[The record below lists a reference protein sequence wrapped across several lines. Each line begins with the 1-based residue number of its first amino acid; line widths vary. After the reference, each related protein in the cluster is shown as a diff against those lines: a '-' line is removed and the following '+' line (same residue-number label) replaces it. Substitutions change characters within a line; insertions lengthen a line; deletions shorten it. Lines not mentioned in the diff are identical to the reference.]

1 MGGMKGKKEGGEGR
15 EEEKSFVEQLRSGH
29 GFALDGGAKFVSRK
43 RGRAMQVAVE
53 TERFRWRGKSSES
66 RPDKTL
72 ERLVSCCVG
81 LQGRGGSSLLVY
93 CLSSH
98 HIVSIT

>member
-1 MGGMKGKKEGGEGR
+1 MRDGR
-15 EEEKSFVEQLRSGH
+15 RRRVFVEQLRSGH

-43 RGRAMQVAVE
+43 RGGAMQVAVE
-53 TERFRWRGKSSES
+53 TERFRWRGKSTASA

-81 LQGRGGSSLLVY
+81 LQGRGGSSLLVH

-98 HIVSIT
+98 HIISIT